1 MRLVNDI
8 EILREML
15 VPDIQIPLQQGRGR
29 PSVELKDA
37 QGGTTVAIKGIPHD
51 AIVIRADDF
60 EAPLAVFRGEK
71 GERKRADF
79 VIVSSDEKGR
89 WIIFIETQRGNYK
102 KPSEVV
108 EQLKGAQCFI
118 SYCKCIGKS
127 FWKVE
132 EFLDGYQYRFVSIA
146 GLSLEKQGTGSYSPP
161 IQSKGELH
169 DTPDAFLKIFGSPN
183 LYFRHLTQVPN

>member
-1 MRLVNDI
+1 MNDI

-29 PSVELKDA
+29 PSVELIDA
-37 QGGTTVAIKGIPHD
+37 QAGTTVAIKGIPHD
-51 AIVIRADDF
+51 AIVIRAEDF
-60 EAPLAVFRGEK
+60 EAPLAVFNGSK

-79 VIVSSDEKGR
+79 VIVSINENGK
-89 WIIFIETQRGNYK
+89 WIICIETQRGDYK
-102 KPSEVV
+102 KPAEVV
-108 EQLKGAQCFI
+108 AQLKGAQCFI

-146 GLSLEKQGTGSYSPP
+146 NIEGRAKKQKILPLPG
-161 IQSKGELH
+161 KLH
-169 DTPDAFLKIFGSPN
+169 DSPEEFLKARGSSHH
-183 LYFRHLTQVPN
+183 FSKLTQVPG

>member
-1 MRLVNDI
+1 MNDI

-29 PSVELKDA
+29 PSVELIDA
-37 QGGTTVAIKGIPHD
+37 HAGTTVAIKGIPHD
-51 AIVIRADDF
+51 AIIIRAEDF
-60 EAPLAVFRGEK
+60 EEPLAVFRGSK

-79 VIVSSDEKGR
+79 VIVSSDEKGG
-89 WIIFIETQRGNYK
+89 WIICIETQSGNYK
-102 KPSEVV
+102 KPAEVV

-146 GLSLEKQGTGSYSPP
+146 NIDGKAKKQKISPIP
-161 IQSKGELH
+161 SKLH
-169 DTPDAFLKIFGSPN
+169 DSPEDFLKIARGSSHH
-183 LYFRHLTQVPN
+183 FSKLTQVPG

>member
-1 MRLVNDI
+1 MNDI

-29 PSVELKDA
+29 PSVELIDA
-37 QGGTTVAIKGIPHD
+37 QAGTTVAIKGIPHD
-51 AIVIRADDF
+51 VIVIRAEDF
-60 EAPLAVFRGEK
+60 EAPLAVFDGSK

-79 VIVSSDEKGR
+79 VIVSIHENGK
-89 WIIFIETQRGNYK
+89 WIICIETQRGDYK
-102 KPSEVV
+102 KPAEVV
-108 EQLKGAQCFI
+108 AQLKGAQCFI

-146 GLSLEKQGTGSYSPP
+146 NIEGKTKKQKTLP
-161 IQSKGELH
+161 IPGKLH
-169 DTPDAFLKIFGSPN
+169 DSPEEFLKARGSSHH
-183 LYFRHLTQVPN
+183 FSKLTQVPG